1 MPSLTL
7 LWQVYSF
14 FWISFQS
21 NWKIILPI
29 NWKAPKALHYYS
41 SVLGF
46 SLFQMPRVIS
56 HSTLQELLVIVFM
69 VIILKTHILE
79 AHVVEFL
86 NRQTGVFK
94 GKGLGFWSEQASESV
109 HYDWYKLWVDN
120 KYKRELDHKDYNKQL
135 LKCGVTY
142 NSRHLK

>member
-1 MPSLTL
+1 MACTTL
-7 LWQVYSF
+7 ASIRIRSNVEQAIDQFSYEVRKIQD
-14 FWISFQS
+14 IS
-21 NWKIILPI
+21 
-29 NWKAPKALHYYS
+29 
-41 SVLGF
+41 
-46 SLFQMPRVIS
+46 
-56 HSTLQELLVIVFM
+56 
-69 VIILKTHILE
+69 IILKTHILE